1 MKALLEIKEGQE
13 PLYNIQ
19 LNKSEA
25 GDVIIPIFAF
35 LFGTDSVGMMMA
47 KLYLAQSD
55 PEQLRKMT
63 NDIKRQQ
70 NIQGA
75 YLDFVEQLCLMR
87 LQHQQ
92 QRPDDFKKKPTT
104 EQATPAT
111 SIDVSHQDGIIRFY
125 RTETPSF
132 MGTLVGYVAK
142 LNGKTVG
149 YRAITGVWIT
159 SDNRFNPV
167 EEVTEEQAN
176 EGADKPF
183 AEFYAQYN
191 S

>member
-25 GDVIIPIFAF
+25 GDVVIPIFAF
-35 LFGTDSVGMMMA
+35 MFGTDDIGKMMA
-47 KLYLAQSD
+47 KLYLAQSN

-75 YLDFVEQLCLMR
+75 YLDFVEQICLMR
-87 LQHQQ
+87 IQHQQ
-92 QRPDDFKKKPTT
+92 QRSDDFNKKPAT

-111 SIDVSHQDGIIRFY
+111 AIKFYSTTKDSII
-125 RTETPSF
+125 
-132 MGTLVGYVAK
+132 GTLHGFVAVA
-142 LNGKTVG
+142 GDSQVG
-149 YRAITGVWIT
+149 YRAQGKGSAWVIT
-159 SDNRFNPV
+159 SANWPLTA
-167 EEVTEEQAN
+167 EVTEEQAN

-183 AEFYAQYN
+183 AEFYATN

>member
-70 NIQGA
+70 NIHCA
-75 YLDFVEQLCLMR
+75 YLDFAEQICLMR

-111 SIDVSHQDGIIRFY
+111 TIKFYSTTKDSIIGPLHGF
-125 RTETPSF
+125 
-132 MGTLVGYVAK
+132 VAVA
-142 LNGKTVG
+142 GDSQVA
-149 YRAITGVWIT
+149 YRAELEGSQWIANKAVWPL
-159 SDNRFNPV
+159 DA
-167 EEVTEEQAN
+167 EVTEEQAN

-183 AEFYAQYN
+183 AEFYAAN

>member
-1 MKALLEIKEGQE
+1 MKSLLEIKEGQE

-25 GDVIIPIFAF
+25 GDVIIPIFAHM
-35 LFGTDSVGMMMA
+35 FGTDSVGTMLA

-75 YLDFVEQLCLMR
+75 YPDFVEQICLMR
-87 LQHQQ
+87 IQHSQ
-92 QRPDDFKKKPTT
+92 QRPDDFKKPTA

-111 SIDVSHQDGIIRFY
+111 TIKFYSTTKDSIIGPLHGF
-125 RTETPSF
+125 
-132 MGTLVGYVAK
+132 VAVA
-142 LNGKTVG
+142 GDSQVA
-149 YRAITGVWIT
+149 YRAELEGSQWIANKAVWPL
-159 SDNRFNPV
+159 DA
-167 EEVTEEQAN
+167 EVTEEQAN

-183 AEFYAQYN
+183 AEFYAAN

>member
-1 MKALLEIKEGQE
+1 MKSLLEIKEGQE

-25 GDVIIPIFAF
+25 GDVVIPIFAF

-75 YLDFVEQLCLMR
+75 CLDFAEQICLMR
-87 LQHQQ
+87 IQHQQ